1 MKGIKLN
8 TDSLPN
14 MCSANGTVI
23 KILSKLE
30 LVMGIRILQIEN
42 VLFVTEQQ
50 VGTDKIVG
58 KSLLFMH
65 GVEIHFKRK
74 RIILITQTG
83 KKVKIDM
90 NEKSLIHID
99 QAQRIH
105 NLNMVV
111 DEDVTI
117 YCNFDIVLQ
126 PQITI
131 EIQG

>member
-1 MKGIKLN
+1 M
-8 TDSLPN
+8 
-14 MCSANGTVI
+14 
-23 KILSKLE
+23 
-30 LVMGIRILQIEN
+30 
-42 VLFVTEQQ
+42 TEQLA
-50 VGTDKIVG
+50 GTDKIVG
-58 KSLLFMH
+58 YPLLFMN
-65 GVEIHFKRK
+65 GVEIHYWRK

-131 EIQG
+131 EIQDIVYKPLIYLKADNVEIVYSFEII